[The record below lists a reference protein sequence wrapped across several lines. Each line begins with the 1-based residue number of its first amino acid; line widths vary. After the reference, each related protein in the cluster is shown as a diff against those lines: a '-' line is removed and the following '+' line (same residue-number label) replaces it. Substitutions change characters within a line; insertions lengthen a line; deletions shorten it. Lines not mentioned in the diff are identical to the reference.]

1 MDEAKLIQLENNSKL
16 LRSQFGYVTIADKID
31 LLISEVRRLKAENER
46 LDREISNLHMQGL
59 VFEKGKLEDLKGLNW
74 A

>member
-31 LLISEVRRLKAENER
+31 LLISEVRRLRGEIERKNMQLKFLRDAEDKR
-46 LDREISNLHMQGL
+46 LGVVKSY
-59 VFEKGKLEDLKGLNW
+59 
-74 A
+74 

>member
-31 LLISEVRRLKAENER
+31 LLISEVRRLR
-46 LDREISNLHMQGL
+46 GGD
-59 VFEKGKLEDLKGLNW
+59 
-74 A
+74 